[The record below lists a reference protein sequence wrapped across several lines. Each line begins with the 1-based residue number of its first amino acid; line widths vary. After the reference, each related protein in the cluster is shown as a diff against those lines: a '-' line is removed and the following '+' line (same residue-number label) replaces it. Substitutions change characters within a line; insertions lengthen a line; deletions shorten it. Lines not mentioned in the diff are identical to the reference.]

1 MKTANCP
8 TVTTQ
13 TYAEYAENYSDEV
26 LMQAFCS
33 SKSEWALEQL
43 YNRYRR
49 YMYAVAYSI
58 ISDSYLAEDVV
69 QDAFLT
75 LWRKAST
82 YHEQEGS
89 VKSWLQAIVRNRAI
103 DKVRSSAQRE
113 RQCIP
118 LEDINELNSSHLA
131 PEVWEQVWEADQSA
145 IIRNALAQ
153 LPTEQSVAIELNYFY
168 GYTHTEIAKQQQ
180 IPLGT
185 VKGRVRLGLQ
195 KIKLLLQEYN
205 FSVPYV

>member
-1 MKTANCP
+1 METANYP
-8 TVTTQ
+8 TSTTQ
-13 TYAEYAENYSDEV
+13 VCVERPENCTDEA
-26 LMQAFCS
+26 LMQALCY

-49 YMYAVAYSI
+49 YMYALAYSI
-58 ISDSYLAEDVV
+58 VGDSYLAEDVV

-82 YHEQEGS
+82 YHEHEGS

-103 DKVRSSAQRE
+103 DKVRASTHRE

-118 LEDINELNSSHLA
+118 LEDMNEQSSSSLA

-145 IIRNALAQ
+145 VIRNALAQ
-153 LPTEQSVAIELNYFY
+153 LPTEQSLAIELNYFY

-195 KIKLLLQEYN
+195 KIKLLLQEYHL
-205 FSVPYV
+205 SVAL

>member
-1 MKTANCP
+1 METANYP
-8 TVTTQ
+8 VSTTQ
-13 TYAEYAENYSDEV
+13 IYADYPENCTDEA
-26 LMQAFCS
+26 LMQALRY

-49 YMYAVAYSI
+49 YMYALAYSI
-58 ISDSYLAEDVV
+58 VGDSYLAEDVV

-82 YHEQEGS
+82 YHEREGS

-103 DKVRSSAQRE
+103 DKVRSSAYRD
-113 RQCIP
+113 RQYIP
-118 LEDINELNSSHLA
+118 LQDMNEQSSSSLE
-131 PEVWEQVWEADQSA
+131 PEVWEQVWEADQA
-145 IIRNALAQ
+145 TVIRNALAQ
-153 LPTEQSVAIELNYFY
+153 LPTEQSLVIELNYFY
-168 GYTHTEIAKQQQ
+168 GYTHLEIAKQQQ

-195 KIKLLLQEYN
+195 KIKLLLQDYN
-205 FSVPYV
+205 LSVSL

>member
-1 MKTANCP
+1 MKTANYP
-8 TVTTQ
+8 TFTTQ
-13 TYAEYAENYSDEV
+13 ICTEHSENDSDEA
-26 LMQAFCS
+26 LIQTFCS
-33 SKSEWALEQL
+33 SKSEWVLEQL
-43 YNRYRR
+43 YTRYRR
-49 YMYAVAYSI
+49 YMYALAYSI
-58 ISDSYLAEDVV
+58 IGDSYLAEDVV

-103 DKVRSSAQRE
+103 DKVRSLAQRE

-118 LEDINELNSSHLA
+118 LEDMNELNSSHLA
-131 PEVWEQVWEADQSA
+131 PEVWEQVWEADQA
-145 IIRNALAQ
+145 TVIRNALAQ
-153 LPTEQSVAIELNYFY
+153 LPTEQSLAIELNYFY
-168 GYTHTEIAKQQQ
+168 GYTHVEIAKQQQ

-195 KIKLLLQEYN
+195 KIKLLLQDYN
-205 FSVPYV
+205 LNVSL

>member
-1 MKTANCP
+1 MKTASYP
-8 TVTTQ
+8 TSTTQ
-13 TYAEYAENYSDEV
+13 ICAEHSDNYSDEA
-26 LMQAFCS
+26 LIQTFCS

-43 YNRYRR
+43 YTRYRR
-49 YMYAVAYSI
+49 YMYVLAYSI
-58 ISDSYLAEDVV
+58 VGDTYLAEDVV

-89 VKSWLQAIVRNRAI
+89 VKSWLQTIVRNRAI
-103 DKVRSSAQRE
+103 DKVRASAQRD

-118 LEDINELNSSHLA
+118 LEDTNELNSSHLA

-153 LPTEQSVAIELNYFY
+153 LPMEQSLAIELNYFY
-168 GYTHTEIAKQQQ
+168 GYTHVEIAKQQQ

-205 FSVPYV
+205 LNVSL